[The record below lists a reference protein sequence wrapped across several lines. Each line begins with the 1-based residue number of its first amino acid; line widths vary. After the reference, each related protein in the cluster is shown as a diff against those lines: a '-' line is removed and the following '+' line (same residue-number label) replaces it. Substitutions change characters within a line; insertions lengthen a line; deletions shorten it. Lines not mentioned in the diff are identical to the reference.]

1 LAVLRL
7 SFALQLTEAGSMN
20 AHFTSVVLN
29 NGMLPIAASIQKR
42 LGLNPGDQV
51 RIQLT
56 ALKLPARTR
65 NAASRYDELLAEK
78 DLRVLTLQEQAE
90 LIALANTE
98 FDAAIA
104 NSKQLVRKKYPE
116 LFDAEGNLKEKQALA
131 VLRPSR
137 KKTKASMRPRRTQR

>member
-1 LAVLRL
+1 
-7 SFALQLTEAGSMN
+7 MN

-56 ALKLPARTR
+56 VLKFPARPRKT
-65 NAASRYDELLAEK
+65 ASRYDELLAEK

-90 LIALANTE
+90 LIALANAE

-104 NSKQLVRKKYPE
+104 NSKQLVRKKYPK
-116 LFDAEGNLKEKQALA
+116 LFDAEGNLKQKQALA
-131 VLRPSR
+131 ALRPSR
-137 KKTKASMRPRRTQR
+137 QKPKASSRTRQTQR